1 MRIPS
6 SIAHPVEAVLQRGGH
21 LLHAVLPTPS
31 DTGMDPDCARICAAG
46 ALPLDRLHPRVM
58 RVAAHVQAHV
68 WNRPREQ
75 AVSVSDERVGRHV
88 TVRTYVPHVESGGGL
103 VYLHGGGG
111 VIGDLDTHDRFARW
125 IAVRSGMVVH
135 AVDYRLAP
143 EHPPPAA
150 VLDVIAA
157 WNHVHAGWVAQG
169 RRPSELGVG
178 GDSAGAMFSAVLA
191 NESVQSTLGVPVA
204 GRPGFLVLLYPGL
217 DTNHPDRGG
226 HPDGVLLTDGVV
238 DFFTAHYV
246 GDLDPTST
254 TISPGLVGDEV
265 LEQWPP
271 TIHATVGFDPLLPE
285 NETFRA
291 RLVAAGVDL
300 TVLHEPTLPH
310 DFIQMTGVSQA
321 AEDFAAR
328 LIDTAGEVARRP

>member
-6 SIAHPVEAVLQRGGH
+6 SIAHPAETLLRRGGH
-21 LLHAVLPTPS
+21 LIHGVLRAPAE
-31 DTGMDPDCARICAAG
+31 TGMDPDCARVCRAAAVPLERLPVG
-46 ALPLDRLHPRVM
+46 VVRAL
-58 RVAAHVQAHV
+58 AHVQAHA

-88 TVRTYVPHVESGGGL
+88 TVRTYVPHVENGGGL

-111 VIGDLDTHDRFARW
+111 VLGDLETHDRFVRW

-169 RRPSELGVG
+169 RAPAGLGLG

-191 NESVQSTLGVPVA
+191 NEAVESTLGVPVA
-204 GRPGFLVLLYPGL
+204 ARPGFLVLLYPGL
-217 DTNHPDRGG
+217 DATHPDRGG

-238 DFFTAHYV
+238 DFFTANYV
-246 GDLDPTST
+246 ADLDPTST
-254 TISPGLVGDEV
+254 IISPGLVGDDV
-265 LEQWPP
+265 LVQWPP
-271 TIHATVGFDPLLPE
+271 TIHATVGFDPLLAE
-285 NETFRA
+285 NETLRA
-291 RLVAAGVDL
+291 RLEAAGVDL

-310 DFIQMTGVSQA
+310 DFIQMTGVSRV
-321 AEDFAAR
+321 AEDFAGR
-328 LIDTAGEVARRP
+328 LIDCAGDLARRG